1 MVTGSRANARKTPGV
16 EDWVSDDEVAE
27 AIALFG
33 GDPHEAIRA
42 LVGALH
48 RLVSRGYARRQ
59 LHIATPQLETIRDR
73 EEAAANG
80 R

>member
-1 MVTGSRANARKTPGV
+1 MAAGSRAKARKTPGV

-33 GDPHEAIRA
+33 GDPHEAVRA

-48 RLVSRGYARRQ
+48 HLVSRGYARGQ
-59 LHIATPQLETIRDR
+59 VHMVTPPLQKVRNQ
-73 EEAAANG
+73 EEVG
-80 R
+80 H